1 MARASAAQGWKDK
14 EPMSSQEVL
23 KELESNNQKAM
34 EALVAALARIRTG
47 RANLSMLDSI
57 RVEYYGSKSPLNQVA
72 TLTVVDPKL
81 ITIKPYDKSL
91 LQEIDKVLR
100 AASDLG
106 ISPQN
111 DGEKVLLPIP
121 PLTEER
127 RREFTK
133 VARSKGEDAK
143 IAVRNGRRDANE
155 MLKMLEKDGELPE
168 DDAKK
173 ALEKVQVLTDKYVKQ
188 VEDTIAK
195 KEKEIMEV

>member
-1 MARASAAQGWKDK
+1 
-14 EPMSSQEVL
+14 MSSQEVL
-23 KELESNNQKAM
+23 NELEGNNKKAV
-34 EALVAALARIRTG
+34 EALTAALARIRTG

-57 RVEYYGSKSPLNQVA
+57 RVEYYGTKSPLNQVA

-81 ITIKPYDKSL
+81 ITVKPYDKSL

-100 AASDLG
+100 SASDLG

-111 DGEKVLLPIP
+111 DGDKILLPIP

-127 RREFTK
+127 RRQFTK
-133 VARSKGEDAK
+133 VAKEKGEDAK
-143 IAVRNGRRDANE
+143 VAVRNARRDANE
-155 MLKMLEKDGELPE
+155 MVKMLEKDGELPE

-173 ALEKVQVLTDKYVKQ
+173 AIEKVQAITDKYVKAI
-188 VEDTIAK
+188 EDMIGK